1 MFKMIFLIIAA
12 ILALSVPSDG
22 PALLVSNRDYI
33 LALVAA
39 VLVHPWIVR
48 QLG

>member
-1 MFKMIFLIIAA
+1 MFKVIFLVAAAIIA
-12 ILALSVPSDG
+12 LTVPGDG
-22 PALLVSNRDYI
+22 PAMLVNNRDYI

-48 QLG
+48 QFN

>member
-1 MFKMIFLIIAA
+1 MFRIIFLIIAA
-12 ILALSVPSDG
+12 VLAISVPGDG
-22 PALLVSNRDYI
+22 PALLVNNRDFI

-48 QLG
+48 QFE

>member
-12 ILALSVPSDG
+12 TLALSTPNDG
-22 PALLVSNRDYI
+22 PALLVDNRDFI

-39 VLVHPWIVR
+39 VLVHPWVAR
-48 QLG
+48 QFD